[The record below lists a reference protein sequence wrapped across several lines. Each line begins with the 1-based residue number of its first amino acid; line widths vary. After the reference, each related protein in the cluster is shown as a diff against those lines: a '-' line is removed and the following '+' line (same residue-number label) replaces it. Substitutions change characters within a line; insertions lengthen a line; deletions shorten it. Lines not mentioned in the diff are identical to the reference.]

1 MILRNIAKVSVPAF
15 HASVIEAKDCS
26 LKKRPFVV
34 SWPEAQR
41 AVVIESSFTAQ
52 MEGIKK
58 GMNLKKA
65 LRLVPGLVVVPP
77 SPELLKKAD
86 HLILDICRRYS
97 PVIEFNGGGQIF
109 VDLGGTEKLWG
120 KALDTASRI
129 SKDIRE
135 SFSAPL
141 SVGTGSGK
149 TVSHIAASLARPS
162 GMISVNHGNEQDFI
176 FPQPIFL
183 LPGIGHKTATRL
195 SMLGIMNIGELT
207 ELSTSDSIR
216 LLGQKGSL
224 IRNTVLGHNDS
235 KTPRTENTL
244 RIRASV
250 INPEDSELLEKA
262 VSTLMKASAQAGFK
276 LRSAELSAEKA
287 ELTVLY
293 SDGLVRK
300 LSGISKKEL
309 WTDNSIFSFA
319 LPLLK
324 RIHSEKRTRIR
335 TISLNLS
342 DLGTGHL
349 QTDLFQH
356 SDNGVFLQSA
366 LDSIRSKYGDNAV
379 KNALTMI

>member
-1 MILRNIAKVSVPAF
+1 
-15 HASVIEAKDCS
+15 
-26 LKKRPFVV
+26 
-34 SWPEAQR
+34 
-41 AVVIESSFTAQ
+41 
-52 MEGIKK
+52 
-58 GMNLKKA
+58 
-65 LRLVPGLVVVPP
+65 
-77 SPELLKKAD
+77 
-86 HLILDICRRYS
+86 
-97 PVIEFNGGGQIF
+97 
-109 VDLGGTEKLWG
+109 LGGTEKLWG

-135 SFSAPL
+135 SFPSPL
-141 SVGTGSGK
+141 SVGTSSGK

-162 GMISVNHGNEQDFI
+162 GIISVNHGCEQDFI

-207 ELSTSDSIR
+207 KLSTSDSLR
-216 LLGQKGSL
+216 LFGQKGSL
-224 IRNTVLGHNDS
+224 IRNTVLGDNES
-235 KTPRTENTL
+235 ETLRTENTL
-244 RIRASV
+244 KIRTSV

-262 VSTLMKASAQAGFK
+262 VSTLMKASAQVGFR
-276 LRSAELSAEKA
+276 LRLAELSAEKV

-349 QTDLFQH
+349 QTGLFQD
-356 SDNGVFLQSA
+356 SDKGDFLQSA